1 MVVSTNFISRGDQP
15 AALDDK
21 LNIITSVRVTAI
33 PRPMPEGMFDPLPQV
48 WISVD
53 GGEEHLFFTYYPD
66 EINFKPEEI
75 KGLTVRQAT
84 QLKFQKDSEYL
95 RSK

>member
-1 MVVSTNFISRGDQP
+1 VSTNFIIREKQS
-15 AALDDK
+15 AVLDVK
-21 LNIITSVRVTAI
+21 PNIITNVRITAL

-66 EINFKPEEI
+66 EISFKPEEL
-75 KGLTVRQAT
+75 KGLTVQQAT

-95 RSK
+95 RRK